1 MNNKL
6 IIELDQALNNNT
18 DTNAHQ
24 DANRDANKQGDTAL
38 SHHLEQE
45 PCNDW
50 QSLPLEK
57 VSEERVSTDKV
68 SAALPKQVA
77 EQSGDV
83 VLTDSLLKSTQAKN
97 TLSQGSLLKDCSIEK
112 DSLKKDALSEKEIAA
127 KKKKKKKKANE
138 AKLVVDT
145 SKDKAPES
153 DAKPLLG
160 TTKAVETMFRNALR
174 TELDLIALAATKA
187 NIMISLNGIIISALM
202 ISGAFIFVSS
212 AAFLVPAGM
221 FMFTAAASIFFA
233 ILAASPE
240 KAKYLKGFVSW
251 FKAFIKREAHFRDL
265 NGYLARANQT
275 SLNGDINPLINKDRM
290 QLSREQYWERM
301 QILMRDRDETYHA
314 MSDQLYWLGQI
325 AARNFKMLN
334 ISYAI
339 FRWGMLASVL
349 ASIFLKALLFFYP
362 AAASD
367 VPAQLDQNGMGTL
380 TGVYEPSAVQQLPD
394 GRVLVVE
401 DEEQRAMNVMS
412 IAPDGSLSE
421 NAVAS
426 LQLTR
431 SFGRKLNDL
440 EGLSAD
446 DKGFIYA
453 ITSHSADTSGVRDP
467 TREQLLRF
475 RVNGNIA
482 GDVANINTLR
492 DSLEKSPVLD
502 AAFRAHTNASVSFDE
517 LDIEG
522 LAYDNSKDSLML
534 GLRAP
539 MAGKLSVIVP
549 IINPEQMFTN
559 NVAPVFGEPIFLDL
573 NGGGIRSLYFDP
585 VLGVFVIA
593 NEINDPAGNKEA
605 QIWTWTGQAADK
617 PVQVDTPELSPL
629 KNIEA
634 IDSIT
639 ANGTIKMVF
648 MADEGDAKKGIH
660 ARYMMLDY
668 KKFTQ

>member
-1 MNNKL
+1 MSEISNKNSYDYL
-6 IIELDQALNNNT
+6 GKDLDNASNDNINENLHDNVHKGLTETLDDNLNAT
-18 DTNAHQ
+18 VGED
-24 DANRDANKQGDTAL
+24 L
-38 SHHLEQE
+38 S
-45 PCNDW
+45 
-50 QSLPLEK
+50 
-57 VSEERVSTDKV
+57 
-68 SAALPKQVA
+68 
-77 EQSGDV
+77 
-83 VLTDSLLKSTQAKN
+83 
-97 TLSQGSLLKDCSIEK
+97 KD
-112 DSLKKDALSEKEIAA
+112 LSEK
-127 KKKKKKKKANE
+127 KKKKKKKKAPPQPSTDISFEKSSKVSTVE
-138 AKLVVDT
+138 ADV
-145 SKDKAPES
+145 KAP
-153 DAKPLLG
+153 LG
-160 TTKAVETMFRNALR
+160 TSKAVETMFRNALR

-240 KAKYLKGFVSW
+240 KAHYFTGFSNW
-251 FKAFIKREAHFRDL
+251 IKALIKREAHFRDL
-265 NGYLARANQT
+265 RGFLARANQ
-275 SLNGDINPLINKDRM
+275 SSDGQVNLLINKDRM
-290 QLSREQYWERM
+290 QLSRHEYWERM

-325 AARNFKMLN
+325 AARNGKMLN
-334 ISYAI
+334 ISYSI
-339 FRWGMLASVL
+339 FRWGMLFSVI
-349 ASIFLKALLFFYP
+349 ASICLKALLFFYP

-367 VPAQLDQNGMGTL
+367 IPPQLDAMGMGTL
-380 TGVYEPSAVQQLPD
+380 AGVYEPSAVQQLPD

-401 DEEQRAMNVMS
+401 DEEQRAMNIMTV
-412 IAPDGSLSE
+412 APDGSLSE

-440 EGLSAD
+440 EGLTAD

-453 ITSHSADTSGVRDP
+453 VTSHSSDTSGKRDP
-467 TREQLLRF
+467 NREQLLRF

-482 GDVANINTLR
+482 GDVSAVTNLR
-492 DSLEKSPVLD
+492 DEMVKSPVLD
-502 AAFRAHTNASVSFDE
+502 AAFKARMNTSIDFNK

-522 LAYDNSKDSLML
+522 LAYDNSTQSLML
-534 GLRAP
+534 GLRGP

-549 IINPEQMFTN
+549 IINLEAMFTSN
-559 NVAPVFGEPIFLDL
+559 AAPVFGQPIFLDL

-585 VLGVFVIA
+585 VLGMFVIA

-605 QIWTWTGQAADK
+605 QIWTWTGNPTDK
-617 PVQVDTPELSPL
+617 PLKVDTPELAAL
-629 KNIEA
+629 QNIEA

-639 ANGTIKMVF
+639 ANGTIKMIF

-660 ARYMMLDY
+660 ARYVLLDY
-668 KKFTQ
+668 KKFTN

>member
-1 MNNKL
+1 MNNQS
-6 IIELDQALNNNT
+6 IEVSDKKQSNST
-18 DTNAHQ
+18 DIS
-24 DANRDANKQGDTAL
+24 ANENHNEQLAIASNKDL
-38 SHHLEQE
+38 KQE
-45 PCNDW
+45 PLDDVPSKIIQEGNE
-50 QSLPLEK
+50 EK
-57 VSEERVSTDKV
+57 VSKKKS
-68 SAALPKQVA
+68 SANLNKQVA
-77 EQSGDV
+77 EHLDDV
-83 VLTDSLLKSTQAKN
+83 ASKDTLLKSTLAEDASIKN
-97 TLSQGSLLKDCSIEK
+97 TLI
-112 DSLKKDALSEKEIAA
+112 KDAALEEEKAT
-127 KKKKKKKKANE
+127 KKKKKKNKKVNE
-138 AKLVVDT
+138 EKTVIVN
-145 SKDKAPES
+145 KDIAPES

-160 TTKAVETMFRNALR
+160 TSKAVETMFRNALR

-212 AAFLVPAGM
+212 AAFLIPAGM

-240 KAKYLKGFVSW
+240 KAKYIKGFVQW
-251 FKAFIKREAHFRDL
+251 FKAFIKRDAHFRDL

-275 SLNGDINPLINKDRM
+275 SLDGDINPLINKDRM
-290 QLSREQYWERM
+290 QLSREEYWERM

-349 ASIFLKALLFFYP
+349 ASILLKALIFFYP

-367 VPAQLDQNGMGTL
+367 VPVQLDQNGMGTL
-380 TGVYEPSAVQQLPD
+380 AGVYEPSAVQQLPD

-412 IAPDGSLSE
+412 VAPDGSLSE

-453 ITSHSADTSGVRDP
+453 ITSHSSDTKGVRDP

-482 GDVANINTLR
+482 GDVANISTLR
-492 DSLEKSPVLD
+492 KSLETSAVVD
-502 AAFRAHTNASVSFDE
+502 AAFRARTNTSVSFDE

-522 LAYDNSKDSLML
+522 LAYDNSKDSLIL
-534 GLRAP
+534 GLRSP

-549 IINPEQMFTN
+549 IINPEQMFTD
-559 NVAPVFGEPIFLDL
+559 NVTPVFGQPIFLDL

-585 VLGVFVIA
+585 VLEVFVIA

-605 QIWTWTGQAADK
+605 QIWTWTGNADDK
-617 PVQVDTPELSPL
+617 PVKIDTPELAAL

-639 ANGTIKMVF
+639 ANGTIKMIF

-660 ARYMMLDY
+660 ARYMLLDY
-668 KKFTQ
+668 KKFTE